1 MEVRNSFS
9 EKFPSVFS
17 SFCTCSAMDSASV
30 FGTECWGFES
40 LQVCLRALALFL
52 CSFSRSQIQFPSGTC
67 RGLLIESRTRR
78 VSNFGFFSSSAL
90 PSWIRGR
97 DLQNLV
103 KAVWGTSDKFFRKSR
118 RLSWNPGT
126 PKTKNGQEKES
137 LTLCNSNGFQ
147 KTENFGKI
155 LTFLENF
162 SWKSVPIHSV

>member
-40 LQVCLRALALFL
+40 LQVCFRALALFL
-52 CSFSRSQIQFPSGTC
+52 CSFSRSQIQLSSRELPCAC
-67 RGLLIESRTRR
+67 RSEPVPAVFRILD
-78 VSNFGFFSSSAL
+78 FSSDL
-90 PSWIRGR
+90 PFWRRGR
-97 DLQNLV
+97 NLQNLV
-103 KAVWGTSDKFFRKSR
+103 KAVCGTSNKDSWKSR

-137 LTLCNSNGFQ
+137 LTLSDSNRFQ
-147 KTENFGKI
+147 KAGNFGKI
-155 LTFLENF
+155 LTFLGNF